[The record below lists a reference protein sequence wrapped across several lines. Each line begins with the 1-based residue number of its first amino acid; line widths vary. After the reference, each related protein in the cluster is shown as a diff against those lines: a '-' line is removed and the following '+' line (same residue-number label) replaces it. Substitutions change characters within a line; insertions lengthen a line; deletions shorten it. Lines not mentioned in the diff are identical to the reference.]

1 MTKTAKELVE
11 IWYRT
16 GDTTLLSDGIVWSVL
31 PTFPEGGQYIGR
43 KAVEE
48 QFFVKIMKH
57 FSDYV
62 TLPHS
67 VIAEGKSVATTGVY
81 RVRTTGGQSGDIAFA
96 HLWTVENGEI
106 TALHQVADTAA
117 IQKLLGSGER
127 VL

>member
-1 MTKTAKELVE
+1 MTKTAKALVE
-11 IWYRT
+11 TWYRT

-48 QFFVKIMKH
+48 QFFARIMKH

-67 VIAEGKSVATTGVY
+67 VTAEGKSVATTGVY
-81 RVRTTGGQSGDIAFA
+81 RVRTTCGPSGDIAFA

-106 TALHQVADTAA
+106 TALHQIADTAA
-117 IQKLLGSGER
+117 IQKLLGSGEQ